1 MVDEDKNADD
11 IPDSASANDLGPND
25 SDNIGESNDPELEI
39 NPENFDE
46 NLFTVADDIDLLGQ
60 VSGVYKIWCN
70 WAYFEIEILS
80 PNIEPQ
86 DVVTIIQPEL
96 VFETNELEFVY
107 PIFDYG
113 NVLSTSKGSE
123 MYTVG
128 ASMCK
133 FYYTIEKMIAIL
145 IKKLKDNGGNDSE
158 IESEISFDGHQL
170 GQRKAFESVIN
181 LNHNVVVTNFDPGE
195 WGEKYLQ
202 IIKRLSE
209 KGYGYPPE
217 APRYNYRSAGGKTSK
232 INRGV

>member
-1 MVDEDKNADD
+1 MVEEN
-11 IPDSASANDLGPND
+11 SENDLPNDDFASILNPND
-25 SDNIGESNDPELEI
+25 SDNPGSLDDIELEV
-39 NPENFDE
+39 NSEKFDG
-46 NLFTVADDIDLLGQ
+46 NLFAAADDIDLLDQ

-70 WAYFEIEILS
+70 WAFFQIEILT
-80 PNIEPQ
+80 PNIDSRE
-86 DVVTIIQPEL
+86 VVEIIHPEL
-96 VFETNELEFVY
+96 VSETNELEFVY

-145 IKKLKDNGGNDSE
+145 IKKLKDSTGEDAE

-181 LNHNVVVTNFDPGE
+181 LNQNVVVTNFDPGE

-202 IIKRLSE
+202 IIKKLSE

-217 APRYNYRSAGGKTSK
+217 APRYNYRAAGVKTSK
-232 INRGV
+232 INKGA